1 MTVPNRETVRD
12 AFVTLLSTALVGS
25 GKPCKS
31 VLGYPADR
39 ISSSPL
45 VCVSS
50 LSATSEK
57 TAKASWGWQFQF
69 NVEILVRWKDS
80 GSWTQ
85 AKAEDKLDEIW
96 VLIGGVIEANQKTA
110 NWSTLEVTGD
120 ACDMVAISG
129 DTYRREVITVNVGGV
144 RAA

>member
-1 MTVPNRETVRD
+1 MTVLNRETVRD

-39 ISSSPL
+39 ISGSPL

-50 LSATSEK
+50 LTASEEK
-57 TAKASWGWQFQF
+57 LAKASWGWQFVF
-69 NVEILVRWKDS
+69 NVEILVRWKDT

-96 VLIGGVIEANQKTA
+96 VIIAGVIEANQGNA
-110 NWSTLEVTGD
+110 NWDVLEVAED

-129 DTYRREVITVNVGGV
+129 DSYRREVLQVQIGGV
-144 RAA
+144 RTA

>member
-12 AFVTLLSTALVGS
+12 AFVTLLNTALVGT

-39 ISSSPL
+39 ISGSPL

-50 LSATSEK
+50 LTASEEK
-57 TAKASWGWQFQF
+57 LHKAGWGWQFVF
-69 NVEILVRWKDS
+69 NVEVLVRWRET

-85 AKAEDKLDEIW
+85 LNAEDKLDEIW
-96 VLIGGVIEANQKTA
+96 VLIAGVIEDNQDNA
-110 NWSTLEVTGD
+110 NWSVLEITED

-129 DTYRREVITVNVGGV
+129 DSYRREVIQVNVGGV
-144 RAA
+144 RTA